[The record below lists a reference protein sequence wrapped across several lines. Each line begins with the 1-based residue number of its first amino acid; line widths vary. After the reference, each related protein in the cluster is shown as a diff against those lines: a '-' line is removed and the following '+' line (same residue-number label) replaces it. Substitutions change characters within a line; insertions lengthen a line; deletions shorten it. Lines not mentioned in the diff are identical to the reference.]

1 MVKNCHGNTTT
12 EHTELAQR
20 KQLTMQQSTHE
31 DFIRRSFT
39 SLKPKPVSLSTK
51 ALTQTAVIDPEKGLP
66 LVVEAN
72 VPGLDLAEWAARL
85 LPYLQTQLLNTGGIL
100 FRNFNVDSIDKFKKF
115 VHLISPELLEYQER
129 STPRTE
135 VSGEIYTAT
144 EYPADQCITLHN
156 ESSYSANWA
165 MKIWFYCAQAAAVG
179 GETPIADSRRVFE
192 LLDPKIK
199 ERFIEKQVMY
209 VRNYSEGAD
218 LPWQTVFQT
227 TDPRAV
233 EDYCRSAAIEFEW
246 KDATHLRTRQVRPAI
261 ATHPVTGETVW
272 FNQAHLFHV
281 SSLALPLRESLLN
294 LVEESELPRN
304 SYYGDGS
311 AIETSVLDEI
321 RDVYQ
326 QAAVLFPWQQGDVL
340 MLDNMLAAHG
350 RMSFT
355 GPRKVLVAMAES
367 YRQG

>member
-1 MVKNCHGNTTT
+1 
-12 EHTELAQR
+12 
-20 KQLTMQQSTHE
+20 MQHE
-31 DFIRRSFT
+31 DFLHRRFT
-39 SLKPKPVSLSTK
+39 SLKPKTVSISAKEL
-51 ALTQTAVIDPEKGLP
+51 ARMAVLDHEKGWP
-66 LVVEAN
+66 SVVEAN
-72 VPGLDLAEWAARL
+72 VAGLDLAEWTMGRIQDLNA
-85 LPYLQTQLLNTGGIL
+85 QLLKTGAIL
-100 FRNFNVDSIDKFKKF
+100 FRNFNVDSLDKFKKF

-144 EYPADQCITLHN
+144 EYPAELCITLHN
-156 ESSYSANWA
+156 ESSYSANWP
-165 MKIWFYCAQAAAVG
+165 MKIWFYCAQPAVTG
-179 GETPIADSRRVFE
+179 GETPIADSRKVFE
-192 LLDPKIK
+192 LIDPKIK
-199 ERFIEKQVMY
+199 ERFIEKKVMY
-209 VRNYSEGAD
+209 VRNYSDGAD

-233 EDYCRSAAIEFEW
+233 EDYCRSASIEFEW

-261 ATHPVTGETVW
+261 ATHPITGETVW

-281 SSLALPLRESLLN
+281 SSLAPQLRESLLS
-294 LVEESELPRN
+294 LVDEKELPRN

-311 AIETSVLDEI
+311 AIEDSVLDEI
-321 RDVYQ
+321 REVYRQ
-326 QAAVLFPWQQGDVL
+326 SAVAFPWRQGDVL

>member
-1 MVKNCHGNTTT
+1 MQQEDFLHRRFTNLKPKTISISGK
-12 EHTELAQR
+12 ELAQ
-20 KQLTMQQSTHE
+20 M
-31 DFIRRSFT
+31 
-39 SLKPKPVSLSTK
+39 
-51 ALTQTAVIDPEKGLP
+51 AVLDPEKGWP

-72 VPGLDLAEWAARL
+72 VAGLDLAEWTAGRLPDLNARL
-85 LPYLQTQLLNTGGIL
+85 LKTGAIL
-100 FRNFNVDSIDKFKKF
+100 FRNFNVDSLDKFKRF

-144 EYPADQCITLHN
+144 EYPAELCITLHN
-156 ESSYSANWA
+156 ESSYSANWP
-165 MKIWFYCAQAAAVG
+165 MKIWFYCAQPALEG
-179 GETPIADSRRVFE
+179 GETPIADSRKVFE

-199 ERFIEKQVMY
+199 ERFIEKKVMY
-209 VRNYSEGAD
+209 VRNYSDGAD

-233 EDYCRSAAIEFEW
+233 EDYCRSASIEFEW
-246 KDATHLRTRQVRPAI
+246 KDATHLRTRQIRPAT

-281 SSLALPLRESLLN
+281 SSLTPALRESLLS
-294 LVEESELPRN
+294 LVDEKELPRN

-311 AIETSVLDEI
+311 AIEDSVLDEI
-321 RDVYQ
+321 REVYRQ
-326 QAAVLFPWQQGDVL
+326 SAVTFPWQQGDVL

-350 RMSFT
+350 RMAFT

-367 YRQG
+367 YRQE

>member
-1 MVKNCHGNTTT
+1 MQHEEFLHRRFTSVRPRTVSISTA
-12 EHTELAQR
+12 ELAR
-20 KQLTMQQSTHE
+20 
-31 DFIRRSFT
+31 
-39 SLKPKPVSLSTK
+39 
-51 ALTQTAVIDPEKGLP
+51 TAVLDREQGWP

-72 VPGLDLAEWAARL
+72 LTGLDLAEWTTGH
-85 LPYLQTQLLNTGGIL
+85 LQELSAQLLKTGGIL
-100 FRNFNVDSIDKFKKF
+100 FRNFDVDSLEKFKKF
-115 VHLISPELLEYQER
+115 VHLISPELLEYNER

-144 EYPADQCITLHN
+144 EYPAELCITLHN
-156 ESSYSANWA
+156 ESSYSANWP
-165 MKIWFYCAQAAAVG
+165 MKIWFYCAQPAVTG
-179 GETPIADSRRVFE
+179 GETPVADSRKVFE
-192 LLDPKIK
+192 LIDPKIK
-199 ERFIEKQVMY
+199 ERFIEKQIMY
-209 VRNYSEGAD
+209 VRNYSEGAA

-233 EDYCRSAAIEFEW
+233 ENYCRMASIEFEW

-281 SSLALPLRESLLN
+281 SRLAPALRESLLS
-294 LVEESELPRN
+294 LVEVKELPRN

-311 AIETSVLDEI
+311 AIEDSVLDEI
-321 RDVYQ
+321 RDVYRES
-326 QAAVLFPWQQGDVL
+326 AVTFPWQQGDVL

-367 YRQG
+367 S

>member
-1 MVKNCHGNTTT
+1 
-12 EHTELAQR
+12 
-20 KQLTMQQSTHE
+20 MQHE
-31 DFIRRSFT
+31 EFLHRRFT
-39 SLKPKPVSLSTK
+39 SLKPKTISISAQTLAQMTVLDSEK
-51 ALTQTAVIDPEKGLP
+51 AWP

-72 VPGLDLAEWAARL
+72 VVGVDLAEWAAGHLQDLQARL
-85 LPYLQTQLLNTGGIL
+85 LKTGAIL

-115 VHLISPELLEYQER
+115 VHLISPELLEYNER

-144 EYPADQCITLHN
+144 EYPADECITLHN
-156 ESSYSANWA
+156 ESAYSANWP
-165 MKIWFYCAQAAAVG
+165 MKIWFYCAQPAVQG
-179 GETPIADSRRVFE
+179 GETPIADSRKVFE
-192 LLDPKIK
+192 QIEPKIK
-199 ERFIEKQVMY
+199 ERLIEKKVMY
-209 VRNYSEGAD
+209 VRNYSDGVD

-227 TDPRAV
+227 TDRRAV
-233 EDYCRSAAIEFEW
+233 EDYCRSASIEFEW
-246 KDATHLRTRQVRPAI
+246 KDATHLRTRQIRPAI
-261 ATHPVTGETVW
+261 ATHPVTGEIVW

-281 SSLALPLRESLLN
+281 SSLAPALRESLLS
-294 LVEESELPRN
+294 LVEETELPRN

-311 AIETSVLDEI
+311 ALEESVLDEI
-321 RDVYQ
+321 REVYRES
-326 QAAVLFPWQQGDVL
+326 AVTFPWQQGDVL